1 MLPRIAALYL
11 VAAAIPA
18 AASPALA
25 QTRPAAQARPAA
37 PVRPAPAGV
46 QPLARS
52 TFLANMDQQFQKMDA
67 DKNGTITREEAAAF
81 ERIDAMT
88 TAAAR
93 NRALFAQLDADRNG
107 QLSPDE
113 FRRLV
118 QPIQAT
124 GQKFIQSMDGNRD
137 GRVTLIEHRASTVA
151 NFDKIDTDKDGVV
164 TGAEMK
170 AAGIGGR

>member
-1 MLPRIAALYL
+1 MPPRIAALYL
-11 VAAAIPA
+11 VAAAIPV
-18 AASPALA
+18 AASPAFA
-25 QTRPAAQARPAA
+25 QARAAAQPRPAA
-37 PVRPAPAGV
+37 PARPAPAAV

-52 TFLANMDQQFQKMDA
+52 TFLANMDLQFQKMDA
-67 DKNGTITREEAAAF
+67 DKNGTITREEAAAY

-118 QPIQAT
+118 QPVQAT
-124 GQKFIQSMDGNRD
+124 GQKFIQSMDSNRD

-170 AAGIGGR
+170 AAGIGAR

>member
-1 MLPRIAALYL
+1 MPPRIAALYL
-11 VAAAIPA
+11 VAAAIPSA

-25 QTRPAAQARPAA
+25 QTRPAAQAH
-37 PVRPAPAGV
+37 PAPAGV

-118 QPIQAT
+118 QPVQAT